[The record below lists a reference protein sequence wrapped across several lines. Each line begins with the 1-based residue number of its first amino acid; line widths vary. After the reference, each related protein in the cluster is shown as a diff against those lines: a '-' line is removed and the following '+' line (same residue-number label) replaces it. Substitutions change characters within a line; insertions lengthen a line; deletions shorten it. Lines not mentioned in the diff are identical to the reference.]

1 MSESES
7 FFGDY
12 HEMAHIWAW
21 IQAFDQFFKIRTVR
35 ICS

>member
-12 HEMAHIWAW
+12 HKTAHIWAR
-21 IQAFDQFFKIRTVR
+21 IQTFDQVFKTSTVQ
-35 ICS
+35 I